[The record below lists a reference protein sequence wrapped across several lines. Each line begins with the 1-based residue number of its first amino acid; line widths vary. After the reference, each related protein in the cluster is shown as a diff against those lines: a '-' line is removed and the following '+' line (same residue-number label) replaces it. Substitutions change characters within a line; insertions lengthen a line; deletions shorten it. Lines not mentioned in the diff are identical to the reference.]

1 MIILLIIL
9 PYAKPF
15 KLANSPQAY
24 AQVMQLSSD
33 ISLCLSSI
41 MQDTALF

>member
-1 MIILLIIL
+1 MKMIILLIIL

-15 KLANSPQAY
+15 KLATSPQAY
-24 AQVMQLSSD
+24 AQVMQL
-33 ISLCLSSI
+33 SLCLSSI